1 MIRRHTYS
9 AQPSPTYE
17 NRKLWSGATAAAA
30 RRTHAS
36 DKTHPPSIYLCV
48 GTVSSL
54 SCFRLCVCA
63 CGRYKPV
70 ISGWRARRASRGV
83 SGNSPS
89 RQKNCTKIQS
99 ISFAPHCTTSS
110 IFVALGTGLHG
121 GEGRREKLRHFAM
134 ITTIQAD
141 CHRTHLQ
148 NKHLPLLSDWEI
160 EAARARPCDSYH
172 APYVSTWAY

>member
-1 MIRRHTYS
+1 VIRRHTYS
-9 AQPSPTYE
+9 AQPILHTKIESCGAEQRLLQHDGHMPPT
-17 NRKLWSGATAAAA
+17 NHIR
-30 RRTHAS
+30 
-36 DKTHPPSIYLCV
+36 PPSISALAQCPRSPVSGFVCV
-48 GTVSSL
+48 HVAATS
-54 SCFRLCVCA
+54 RW
-63 CGRYKPV
+63 

-89 RQKNCTKIQS
+89 RQKNCTKTQS
-99 ISFAPHCTTSS
+99 ISFAPHCTTSA

-121 GEGRREKLRHFAM
+121 GEGRREKLRHFAR

>member
-1 MIRRHTYS
+1 VIRRHTYS
-9 AQPSPTYE
+9 AQPSPAYE

-36 DKTHPPSIYLCV
+36 GKPHPPSIYLCV
-48 GTVSSL
+48 GTSVL
-54 SCFRLCVCA
+54 ALLFQDLCVA
-63 CGRYKPV
+63 ATSRW

-83 SGNSPS
+83 SSNSPS
-89 RQKNCTKIQS
+89 RQKNCTKTQS

-121 GEGRREKLRHFAM
+121 GEGRREKLRHFAR

-148 NKHLPLLSDWEI
+148 NKHLPLLFDWEI

-172 APYVSTWAY
+172 APYVSTWAC